1 MLDTA
6 IITEENIASIPFYLG
21 YEPEES
27 VFAVWLNEDKGMVLA
42 QRCDLSDF
50 DKPDFAKSFV
60 EASSSV
66 EKSHALILTYST
78 RKMSELYPFVDDLG
92 HEIEMAGMEVED
104 MCAVNGVEY
113 RSYFAPNDELDN
125 QPAMIVEL
133 SIMEDVSEMMR
144 LRGYTIEDKSSID
157 ERYMNSEDHYEP
169 YAQKLEDFLSLES
182 RDTDYYSD
190 AAMAVYF
197 GELRKT
203 SRTLISI
210 SVSLHDLKVRD
221 RLLWHIAKQDSEEIR
236 MVLDFCTDVIKVTPT
251 EFSSPIYTVAAIC
264 AWQLGNGALANVL
277 LGHSLK
283 GDPSYGLS
291 LLIKAALEHGIHP
304 SFWKDSVLSI
314 DPEDI

>member
-27 VFAVWLNEDKGMVLA
+27 VFAVWLNENKSMVLA

-50 DKPDFAKSFV
+50 DKPNFARSFV
-60 EASSSV
+60 EASSSAI
-66 EKSHALILTYST
+66 KSSALILTYSK
-78 RKMSELYPFVDDLG
+78 RKMSELYPFVDALG
-92 HEIEMAGMEVED
+92 HEIQMSGMEIED
-104 MCAVNGVEY
+104 ICAVDGVEY
-113 RSYFAPNDELDN
+113 RSYFAPADQLDS

-133 SIMEDVSEMMR
+133 SIMEDISEMMR
-144 LRGYTIEDKSSID
+144 LRGYTIEDKSAIN

-169 YAQKLEDFLSLES
+169 YKQKLEDFMGLES
-182 RDTDYYSD
+182 RDTDYYAD

-203 SRTLISI
+203 SRTLLSI
-210 SVSLHDLKVRD
+210 SVSLHDLKIRD
-221 RLLWHIAKQDSEEIR
+221 RLLWHIAQQDSQTIR
-236 MVLDFCTDVIKVTPT
+236 MVLDFCTDVIKVTPK

-277 LGHSLK
+277 LGHSFN
-283 GDPSYGLS
+283 GDNSYGLS
-291 LLIKAALEHGIHP
+291 LLIKAALEHGISP
-304 SFWKDSVLSI
+304 SFWVETILSI
-314 DPEDI
+314 EPEDI